1 MRIGRYEASDRAN
14 VGTAVTFLL
23 IGMGVGA
30 FVALMLAPK
39 SGKQLRKDL
48 RRGYEEAVDRIEDLK
63 DEAMERVDEVME
75 RGADI
80 ADRVR
85 DKAAPLGKAFRR

>member
-1 MRIGRYEASDRAN
+1 MRIGKYEASDRGN

-23 IGMGVGA
+23 IGMGAGA
-30 FVALMLAPK
+30 FIALLLAPK